1 MLPDELIDE
10 AARLFALLSD
20 PNRLRLVRALHQHG
34 ELPVG
39 DIADCGE
46 TSLANASQH
55 LLRLA
60 AAGLVTR
67 RRDGKHV
74 LYRIA
79 DPRIEQLCATV
90 CESAVSRMPA
100 AAGSARLVGAREGL

>member
-20 PNRLRLVRALHQHG
+20 PNRLRLVRALHQNG

-39 DIADCGE
+39 DVAERAD
-46 TSLANASQH
+46 TSVANASQH

-60 AAGLVTR
+60 AAGLVAR
-67 RRDGKHV
+67 RRDGRRV

-79 DPRIEQLCATV
+79 DPRIEPLCETV
-90 CESAVSRMPA
+90 CESALSRMPA
-100 AAGSARLVGAREGL
+100 AAGAGTLAGREGL